1 MIKEGPNMKLLKL
14 LFVLFCLLAFAWAFS
29 QPIHAQSVQP
39 VSTSSQISAAAV
51 GSLPFRMLIERSCP
65 LYADR
70 LLNSRI
76 ADIPAGDQVM
86 VLEKYEMHSGSGL
99 AVLRVIYVNKK
110 GKEFTGWVYGTL
122 HVHHPL

>member
-1 MIKEGPNMKLLKL
+1 MKALKV
-14 LFVLFCLLAFAWAFS
+14 LFVLFCLLAFAWVFS
-29 QPIHAQSVQP
+29 LPIHAQSVQP

-51 GSLPFRMLIERSCP
+51 GSLPFKMLIERSCP
-65 LYADR
+65 LFADR

-76 ADIPAGDQVM
+76 ADIRTGDHVL
-86 VLEKYEMHSGSGL
+86 VLEKYDMQQGNGL
-99 AVLRVIYVNKK
+99 VVLRVVYVDKK

>member
-1 MIKEGPNMKLLKL
+1 MKALKL

-39 VSTSSQISAAAV
+39 VSTSAQISAAAV
-51 GSLPFRMLIERSCP
+51 GSLPFKMLIERSCP

-76 ADIPAGDQVM
+76 ADIPSGDQVM

-99 AVLRVIYVNKK
+99 AVLRVIYVDKK
-110 GKEFTGWVYGTL
+110 GKESIGWVYGTL
-122 HVHHPL
+122 HVRYPL